1 MDSTI
6 NIDLHLHTNKSDGTL
21 SPSEIVELSFS
32 KGLKIIAITDHDT
45 TNGINEAYDV
55 IANYSEMTLI
65 PGIELSVDI
74 PGGEI
79 HLLGYFI
86 DIHDESFQQKIEEF
100 RLSRVNRAKV
110 IVEKLNHLG
119 LSISW
124 NEVTE
129 VAQDA
134 AIGRPHIA
142 QVLVNKNYIKYPKE
156 AFDRYIGRLG
166 PAYADRPKLS
176 AEEAIKILL
185 DNGAVP
191 VLAHPFFMFT
201 KKNTSNTSQIKTII
215 KQLQSYGLM
224 GIETYYGK
232 HGPNEVSYLKNLC
245 KELNLIPTGGS
256 DFHNSGNPNEP
267 KPGDAGPPMST
278 YTKLKELHLD
288 IKQKK

>member
-21 SPSEIVELSFS
+21 SPSEIVELSFN

-45 TNGINEAYDV
+45 TDGISEASDV
-55 IANYSEMTLI
+55 IANHPEMTLI

-100 RLSRVNRAKV
+100 RLSRVNRAKS

-124 NEVTE
+124 NEVKE

-142 QVLVNKNYIKYPKE
+142 QVLVNKNYIKYHQ
-156 AFDRYIGRLG
+156 
-166 PAYADRPKLS
+166 
-176 AEEAIKILL
+176 
-185 DNGAVP
+185 N
-191 VLAHPFFMFT
+191 
-201 KKNTSNTSQIKTII
+201 
-215 KQLQSYGLM
+215 
-224 GIETYYGK
+224 
-232 HGPNEVSYLKNLC
+232 
-245 KELNLIPTGGS
+245 
-256 DFHNSGNPNEP
+256 
-267 KPGDAGPPMST
+267 
-278 YTKLKELHLD
+278 
-288 IKQKK
+288 

>member
-1 MDSTI
+1 MVNTVK
-6 NIDLHLHTNKSDGTL
+6 IDLHLHTNKSDGTL
-21 SPSEIVELSFS
+21 SPSEIVKLSFT
-32 KGLKIIAITDHDT
+32 KGLKVIAITDHDT
-45 TNGINEAYDV
+45 TNGINEAYKA
-55 IANYSEMTLI
+55 IAQYSEMTLI

-86 DIHDESFQQKIEEF
+86 DIHDESFQQRIEEF
-100 RLSRVNRAKV
+100 RISRVSRTKS

-119 LSISW
+119 LAISW
-124 NEVTE
+124 HEVKE

-166 PAYADRPKLS
+166 PAYVDRPKLS

-185 DNGAVP
+185 ANGAVP
-191 VLAHPFFMFT
+191 ILAHPFFMFT
-201 KKNTSNTSQIKTII
+201 KKNKSNNSQIKTII
-215 KQLQSYGLM
+215 TQLQSYGLM

-232 HGPNEVSYLKNLC
+232 HGPNEVLYLKNLC
-245 KELNLIPTGGS
+245 KELNIIPTGGS

-278 YTKLKELHLD
+278 YTKLKEFHLD